1 MNLAGLT
8 GYYLLYAF
16 LTILLSI
23 LSRHKL
29 KEIKRG
35 YIAFG
40 IAVCLGAAAPFL
52 TAWFGLLM
60 VVVLLAVVSVVL
72 VLTFS
77 FVEAEEAVWVHV
89 PLPIEDDRDAVK
101 QEDEVEVEVEVEA
114 EEEHK
119 AAELLQFANEPVS
132 MEQEMHDLLNHTAFS
147 AATDEDHSMIELQ
160 FIEELPMKEEEPLIK
175 EKEEVQEESSLLED
189 EVLEAE
195 PHLAFEFEDD
205 SPAPVFERE
214 ADEKEKDYFVHLGD
228 VLQEEGVS
236 FERLKSKA
244 DDDPTEEGGWHRA

>member
-8 GYYLLYAF
+8 GYYLLYVF

-77 FVEAEEAVWVHV
+77 FVEVEEAVWIHV
-89 PLPIEDDRDAVK
+89 PLPIEDDRDVVK
-101 QEDEVEVEVEVEA
+101 PEDEVEVEA

-119 AAELLQFANEPVS
+119 AAELLQFADKPVS
-132 MEQEMHDLLNHTAFS
+132 VEQEMHDLLNHTAFPAS
-147 AATDEDHSMIELQ
+147 ADEVHSMIELH
-160 FIEELPMKEEEPLIK
+160 FIEELPMKEEELLII

-189 EVLEAE
+189 EVPEAE
-195 PHLAFEFEDD
+195 SHLAFEFEDG
-205 SPAPVFERE
+205 SPAPVLEQE
-214 ADEKEKDYFVHLGD
+214 ADEKEKDYFIHLGD

>member
-1 MNLAGLT
+1 MGDTMNLTGLT
-8 GYYLLYAF
+8 GYYLLYVF

-60 VVVLLAVVSVVL
+60 VVVLLVVVSVVL
-72 VLTFS
+72 ALTFS
-77 FVEAEEAVWVHV
+77 FVEAEEAVWIHV
-89 PLPIEDDRDAVK
+89 PLPIEYDRDAVK
-101 QEDEVEVEVEVEA
+101 QEDEVEVEA

-160 FIEELPMKEEEPLIK
+160 FIEELPMKEEE
-175 EKEEVQEESSLLED
+175 VQEESSLLED
-189 EVLEAE
+189 EVLEAD